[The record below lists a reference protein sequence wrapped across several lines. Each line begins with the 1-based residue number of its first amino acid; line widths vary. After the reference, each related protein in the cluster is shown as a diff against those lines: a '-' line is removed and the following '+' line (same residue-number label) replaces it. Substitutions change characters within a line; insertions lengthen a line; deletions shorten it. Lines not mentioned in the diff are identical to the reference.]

1 MLACVRFSNSPS
13 WQFEHMWT
21 VPHPKF
27 HIEAGRIERNLDV
40 NDVLVGLGNGVYL
53 SLPRNTCVASIM
65 RRASLPM

>member
-1 MLACVRFSNSPS
+1 
-13 WQFEHMWT
+13 MWT